1 MVGLPRFFSE
11 RNTLIFAVALTLL
24 TACGGSGDPTDTITA
39 TDADTI
45 TVTDADTVTDTITVT
60 DTPADIVADTP
71 ADIVADTLADI
82 VADSG
87 SSDVVADDTVVAPT
101 DSKGGDASVDAG
113 NADPCGST
121 ASSSCVAV
129 SGTCEVNG
137 GPCFDLGVVGSQFD
151 EFEGQIVRVVTN
163 AHGVDLTAAG
173 TVIGVAQAKIVGG
186 AFTLSLP
193 LTLSDYTGISLY
205 IDHNCSSTC
214 DVGEPMWGMTTSVT
228 ATFDT
233 PYLLELTADDL
244 SPFDLPASPWVGGC
258 ANNGADLALNLP
270 CQP

>member
-1 MVGLPRFFSE
+1 MNGYRAKFTLLSA
-11 RNTLIFAVALTLL
+11 LIFLL
-24 TACGGSGDPTDTITA
+24 AGCGDSKDGDTKTDG
-39 TDADTI
+39 
-45 TVTDADTVTDTITVT
+45 V
-60 DTPADIVADTP
+60 P
-71 ADIVADTLADI
+71 ADTLAMEDTDTVA

-101 DSKGGDASVDAG
+101 DSESGDASVDAG
-113 NADPCGST
+113 GTAPCGST
-121 ASSSCVAV
+121 ASAPCVAV

-137 GPCFDLGVVGSQFD
+137 GTCFDLVVVGSQFD
-151 EFEGQIVRVVTN
+151 EYEGQIVRIVTN
-163 AHGVDLTAAG
+163 ALGVDLTAAG

-186 AFTLSLP
+186 SFTLSLP
-193 LTLSDYTGISLY
+193 LTLADYTGISLY

-214 DVGEPMWGMTTSVT
+214 DVGEPMWGMTTGVT

-244 SPFDLPASPWVGGC
+244 SPFDMPASSWVGGC

>member
-1 MVGLPRFFSE
+1 MNGYRANWMVLS
-11 RNTLIFAVALTLL
+11 ALVFLS
-24 TACGGSGDPTDTITA
+24 AGCGDSKSGDATTDSSGDTI
-39 TDADTI
+39 ADSNQLE
-45 TVTDADTVTDTITVT
+45 DNAEPEDTL
-60 DTPADIVADTP
+60 
-71 ADIVADTLADI
+71 ADTLADTNQLEDT
-82 VADSG
+82 AQP
-87 SSDVVADDTVVAPT
+87 DDTVADTVDDSSGDTVAAPT

-113 NADPCGST
+113 NTDPCGST

-137 GPCFDLGVVGSQFD
+137 GPCLDLEVVGSQFD
-151 EFEGQIVRVVTN
+151 AYEGQIARIVTN
-163 AHGVDLTAAG
+163 ALGVDLTAAG
-173 TVIGVAQAKIVGG
+173 TAIGVAQAKIVGG
-186 AFTLSLP
+186 EFALSMP

-228 ATFDT
+228 TTFDT

-244 SPFDLPASPWVGGC
+244 SPFDMPASSWVGEC

-270 CQP
+270 CQS